1 MMSGNR
7 KDLLLGAKYDIK
19 NCFSEKPYWH
29 EELTLVDIE
38 KDWGVVTYKFVGSQA
53 GIQIELIIDGE
64 TLFLFHPDNDK
75 KCWQYI
81 PR

>member
-1 MMSGNR
+1 MDKSMMSGNR
-7 KDLLLGAKYDIK
+7 KDLLLGCKYDLK
-19 NCFSEKPYWH
+19 NCYSSKPYLH
-29 EELTLVDIE
+29 EHLTLVDIE
-38 KDWGVVTYKFVGSQA
+38 KACGVVTYKFVGDHQ
-53 GIQIELIIDGE
+53 ELIIDGE